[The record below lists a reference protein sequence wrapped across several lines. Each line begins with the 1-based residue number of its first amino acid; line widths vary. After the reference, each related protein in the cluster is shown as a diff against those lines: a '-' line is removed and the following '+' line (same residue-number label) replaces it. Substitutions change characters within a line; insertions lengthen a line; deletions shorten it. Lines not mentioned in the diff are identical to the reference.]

1 MLRQHSSVDCRVKRG
16 NDKLI
21 ASSQRR
27 RLDQGVKARITP
39 TEKNTTIKE
48 WLKPEIT
55 ESEAGMVGGRHVRR
69 LTRGCPSRHDVPFM
83 WLSTLR

>member
-1 MLRQHSSVDCRVKRG
+1 VLRQHSSVDCRVKRG

-83 WLSTLR
+83 